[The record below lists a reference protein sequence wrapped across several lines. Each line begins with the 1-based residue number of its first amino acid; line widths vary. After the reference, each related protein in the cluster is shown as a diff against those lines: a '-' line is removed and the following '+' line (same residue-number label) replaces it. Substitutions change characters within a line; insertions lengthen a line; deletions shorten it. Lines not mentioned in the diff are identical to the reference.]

1 MRAGNN
7 LRILAALLRKELK
20 LMRRNPIVPKII
32 LVMPLMVMLVLP
44 LVATMDVK
52 EARVAVAD
60 YDRSQLSRRVAADID
75 ASESMAL
82 EGVYATHAGALRA
95 VERGA
100 ADVALTIPRGWAKRP
115 GPLSA
120 EANGVNATRA
130 TLSAQYVS
138 ASVAATLTRQQA
150 EEGAARRGGTAAE
163 AGQAAATVTH
173 RYNPTLDFRHFMIPA
188 LLVILLIIICGFIPT
203 LSLAGEKESGTIE
216 AMNVTPAGRG
226 VFVLSKLLPYWG
238 AGMVVVAEGM
248 AVGWLVYGLSPA
260 GSIWDIVL
268 AALLF
273 SFVMSGLGVAVA
285 ARSATMLQSI
295 MVMFAIIMVFQLMGG
310 LFTPVSSMPGWAQ
323 TATLVIPPR
332 YFNEIVRGVYLKGA
346 CVADLWPQYLALA
359 VMACAA
365 FALAAF
371 SYRKRS

>member
-130 TLSAQYVS
+130 TLSAQFVS

-260 GSIWDIVL
+260 GSIWV
-268 AALLF
+268 
-273 SFVMSGLGVAVA
+273 
-285 ARSATMLQSI
+285 
-295 MVMFAIIMVFQLMGG
+295 
-310 LFTPVSSMPGWAQ
+310 
-323 TATLVIPPR
+323 
-332 YFNEIVRGVYLKGA
+332 K
-346 CVADLWPQYLALA
+346 
-359 VMACAA
+359 
-365 FALAAF
+365 
-371 SYRKRS
+371 K